1 MKYKIT
7 SHYFLLIVFFI
18 FISCSNNTVRDY
30 TSLKQK
36 ALEIPPDFELSPP
49 VVNDDSASEELP
61 NEEVVEDIEEIL
73 TSDNSAPV
81 GEKTK
86 SSSLEDFI
94 DSNFVNKEKEEVS
107 NEVNTND
114 NTESLD
120 ILTSDDLSDQANESE
135 IANDQP
141 LANDAQKVTQDGQAQ
156 VTESQETNFTEE
168 KLLDELSNVDDITSL
183 PEEEQLKPEII
194 EDEVYDDP
202 TVYNDDQDLN
212 DLLNRVDDLL
222 NSYSN

>member
-7 SHYFLLIVFFI
+7 SRYFLLIIFFI
-18 FISCSNNTVRDY
+18 FISCTNNTVRDY

-49 VVNDDSASEELP
+49 VINDDSASEELP

-73 TSDNSAPV
+73 TSDNSATTS
-81 GEKTK
+81 EKTE

-94 DSNFVNKEKEEVS
+94 DSNFVNDEKEEVS

-114 NTESLD
+114 DTESLD
-120 ILTSDDLSDQANESE
+120 VLVNDDLPDQPTDVENTNDTEEMIQDDQAQNNEF
-135 IANDQP
+135 
-141 LANDAQKVTQDGQAQ
+141 
-156 VTESQETNFTEE
+156 QETNFTEE
-168 KLLDELSNVDDITSL
+168 KLLDELSNIDDITSL

>member
-7 SHYFLLIVFFI
+7 SRYFLLIVFFI

-61 NEEVVEDIEEIL
+61 NEEVVEDIEDIL
-73 TSDNSAPV
+73 TSDNSATTS
-81 GEKTK
+81 EKTE

-94 DSNFVNKEKEEVS
+94 DSNFVNDEKEEVS

-114 NTESLD
+114 DTESLD
-120 ILTSDDLSDQANESE
+120 VLVNDDLPDQPTDVENTNDTEEMIQDDQAQN
-135 IANDQP
+135 N
-141 LANDAQKVTQDGQAQ
+141 
-156 VTESQETNFTEE
+156 ESQETNFTEE

-194 EDEVYDDP
+194 EEEVYDDP
-202 TVYNDDQDLN
+202 TVYDDDQDLN

>member
-7 SHYFLLIVFFI
+7 SRYFLLIAFFI

-61 NEEVVEDIEEIL
+61 NEEVLEDIEEIL

-81 GEKTK
+81 GAKTE

-114 NTESLD
+114 NTESQDVLV
-120 ILTSDDLSDQANESE
+120 
-135 IANDQP
+135 NDELPEQVNDVENT
-141 LANDAQKVTQDGQAQ
+141 NDAQEVIEDDSTQ
-156 VTESQETNFTEE
+156 TKESQENNFTEE

-194 EDEVYDDP
+194 EEEVYDDP

>member
-73 TSDNSAPV
+73 TSDNSATTS
-81 GEKTK
+81 EKTE

-94 DSNFVNKEKEEVS
+94 DSNFVNDEKEEVS

-114 NTESLD
+114 DTESLD
-120 ILTSDDLSDQANESE
+120 ILVNDDLPEQV
-135 IANDQP
+135 NDVENT
-141 LANDAQKVTQDGQAQ
+141 NDAQEVIEDDSTQ
-156 VTESQETNFTEE
+156 TKESQENNFTEE

-194 EDEVYDDP
+194 EEEVYDDP

>member
-7 SHYFLLIVFFI
+7 SRYFLLIVFFI

-73 TSDNSAPV
+73 TSDNSATTI
-81 GEKTK
+81 EKTE

-94 DSNFVNKEKEEVS
+94 DSNFVNDEKEEVS

-114 NTESLD
+114 DTESLD
-120 ILTSDDLSDQANESE
+120 VLVNDDLADQATDVENT
-135 IANDQP
+135 NDTEEM
-141 LANDAQKVTQDGQAQ
+141 AQDDQTQNN
-156 VTESQETNFTEE
+156 ESQETNFTEE
-168 KLLDELSNVDDITSL
+168 KLLDELSNIDDITSL

-194 EDEVYDDP
+194 EEEVYDDP

>member
-7 SHYFLLIVFFI
+7 SRYFLLIVFFI

-73 TSDNSAPV
+73 TSDNSATTS
-81 GEKTK
+81 EKTE

-94 DSNFVNKEKEEVS
+94 DSNFVNDEKEEVS

-114 NTESLD
+114 DTESLD
-120 ILTSDDLSDQANESE
+120 GLVNDDLSDQPTDVENT
-135 IANDQP
+135 ND
-141 LANDAQKVTQDGQAQ
+141 TEEMIQDDQ
-156 VTESQETNFTEE
+156 VQNNESQETNFTEE

-194 EDEVYDDP
+194 EEEVYDDP

>member
-1 MKYKIT
+1 MKYKLT
-7 SHYFLLIVFFI
+7 SRHFLLIAFFI

-73 TSDNSAPV
+73 TSDNSATTS
-81 GEKTK
+81 EKTE

-94 DSNFVNKEKEEVS
+94 DSNFVNDEKEEVS

-114 NTESLD
+114 DTETLD
-120 ILTSDDLSDQANESE
+120 VLVNDDLPDQPTDVENTNDTEEMIQDDQAQN
-135 IANDQP
+135 N
-141 LANDAQKVTQDGQAQ
+141 
-156 VTESQETNFTEE
+156 ESQETNFTEE

-194 EDEVYDDP
+194 EEEVYDDP

>member
-7 SHYFLLIVFFI
+7 SRYFLLIVFFI

-49 VVNDDSASEELP
+49 VINDDSASEELP

-73 TSDNSAPV
+73 TSDNSATTS
-81 GEKTK
+81 ENTE

-94 DSNFVNKEKEEVS
+94 DSNFVNDEKEEVS
-107 NEVNTND
+107 NEVNINED
-114 NTESLD
+114 TESLD
-120 ILTSDDLSDQANESE
+120 ILVNDDLPEQV
-135 IANDQP
+135 NDVENT
-141 LANDAQKVTQDGQAQ
+141 NDAQEVIEDDSTQ
-156 VTESQETNFTEE
+156 TKESQENNFTEE

-194 EDEVYDDP
+194 EEEVYDDP

>member
-7 SHYFLLIVFFI
+7 SRYFLLIVFFI

-61 NEEVVEDIEEIL
+61 NEEVLEDIEEIL
-73 TSDNSAPV
+73 TSDNSATNS
-81 GEKTK
+81 EKTE

-94 DSNFVNKEKEEVS
+94 DSNFVNDEKEEVS

-120 ILTSDDLSDQANESE
+120 VLVNDDLPDQAIDVENT
-135 IANDQP
+135 NDTEEMIQ
-141 LANDAQKVTQDGQAQ
+141 DDQTQ
-156 VTESQETNFTEE
+156 TNESQETNFTEE

-194 EDEVYDDP
+194 EEEVYEDP

>member
-1 MKYKIT
+1 MKYKII

-49 VVNDDSASEELP
+49 VINVDSASEELP
-61 NEEVVEDIEEIL
+61 NEEVVEEIEEIL
-73 TSDNSAPV
+73 TSNNSATTS
-81 GEKTK
+81 EKTE

-94 DSNFVNKEKEEVS
+94 DSNFVNDEKEEVS
-107 NEVNTND
+107 NEVKTND
-114 NTESLD
+114 DAESLD
-120 ILTSDDLSDQANESE
+120 ILVNDDLPDQAIDVENT
-135 IANDQP
+135 NDTEEMIQ
-141 LANDAQKVTQDGQAQ
+141 DDQTQ
-156 VTESQETNFTEE
+156 TNESQETNFTEE
-168 KLLDELSNVDDITSL
+168 KLLDELSNIDDITSL

-194 EDEVYDDP
+194 EEEVYDDP

>member
-7 SHYFLLIVFFI
+7 SRYFLLIVFFI

-49 VVNDDSASEELP
+49 VVNDESASEELP

-73 TSDNSAPV
+73 TSDNSATTS
-81 GEKTK
+81 EKTE

-94 DSNFVNKEKEEVS
+94 DSNFVNDEKEEVS

-114 NTESLD
+114 DTESLD
-120 ILTSDDLSDQANESE
+120 GLVNDDLP
-135 IANDQP
+135 DQP
-141 LANDAQKVTQDGQAQ
+141 TDVENTNDTEEMIQDDQ
-156 VTESQETNFTEE
+156 VQNNESQETNFTEE

-194 EDEVYDDP
+194 EEEVYDDP

>member
-7 SHYFLLIVFFI
+7 SRYFLLIVFFI

-73 TSDNSAPV
+73 TSDNSAKT
-81 GEKTK
+81 GEKTE

-94 DSNFVNKEKEEVS
+94 DSNFVNDEKEEVS

-114 NTESLD
+114 DTESLD
-120 ILTSDDLSDQANESE
+120 VLVNDDLPDQPTDVENTNDTEEMIQDDQAQN
-135 IANDQP
+135 N
-141 LANDAQKVTQDGQAQ
+141 
-156 VTESQETNFTEE
+156 ESQETNFTEE

-194 EDEVYDDP
+194 EEEVYDDP
-202 TVYNDDQDLN
+202 TVYDDDQDLN

>member
-7 SHYFLLIVFFI
+7 SRYFLLIVFFI

-73 TSDNSAPV
+73 TSNKSAKTS
-81 GEKTK
+81 EKTE

-94 DSNFVNKEKEEVS
+94 DSNFVNDEKEEVS

-114 NTESLD
+114 DTESLD
-120 ILTSDDLSDQANESE
+120 VLVNDDIPDQPTDVENTNDTEEMIQDDQAQN
-135 IANDQP
+135 N
-141 LANDAQKVTQDGQAQ
+141 
-156 VTESQETNFTEE
+156 ESQETNFTEE

-194 EDEVYDDP
+194 EEEVYDDP

>member
-73 TSDNSAPV
+73 TSDNSATNS
-81 GEKTK
+81 EKTE

-94 DSNFVNKEKEEVS
+94 DSNFVNDEKEEVS

-114 NTESLD
+114 DTESLD
-120 ILTSDDLSDQANESE
+120 VLVNDDIADQATDVENT
-135 IANDQP
+135 NDTEEM
-141 LANDAQKVTQDGQAQ
+141 AQDDQTQNN
-156 VTESQETNFTEE
+156 ESQETNFTEE

-194 EDEVYDDP
+194 EEEVYDDP

>member
-7 SHYFLLIVFFI
+7 SRYFLLIVFFI

-49 VVNDDSASEELP
+49 VINDDSASEELP
-61 NEEVVEDIEEIL
+61 NEKVVEDIEEIL
-73 TSDNSAPV
+73 TSDNRATTS
-81 GEKTK
+81 ENTE

-94 DSNFVNKEKEEVS
+94 DSNFVNDEKDEVS
-107 NEVNTND
+107 NEVNTNED
-114 NTESLD
+114 TESLD
-120 ILTSDDLSDQANESE
+120 ILVNDDLSEQV
-135 IANDQP
+135 NDVENT
-141 LANDAQKVTQDGQAQ
+141 NDVQEVTQDDQDQ
-156 VTESQETNFTEE
+156 TKESQETNFTEE

-194 EDEVYDDP
+194 EEEVYDDP

>member
-1 MKYKIT
+1 MKYKIN
-7 SHYFLLIVFFI
+7 SRYFLLIAFFI

-81 GEKTK
+81 GEKTE

-107 NEVNTND
+107 NEVNKND

-120 ILTSDDLSDQANESE
+120 IVTSDDLSDQANESE

>member
-7 SHYFLLIVFFI
+7 SRYFLLIAFFI

-73 TSDNSAPV
+73 TSNNSAPV
-81 GEKTK
+81 GEKTE

-94 DSNFVNKEKEEVS
+94 DSNFVNKEKEELS

-120 ILTSDDLSDQANESE
+120 IVTSDDLSDQANESE

-141 LANDAQKVTQDGQAQ
+141 LANDVQEVIQDGQAQ

-194 EDEVYDDP
+194 EEEVYDDP

>member
-7 SHYFLLIVFFI
+7 SRYFLLIVFFI

-73 TSDNSAPV
+73 TGDNSATTS
-81 GEKTK
+81 EKTE

-94 DSNFVNKEKEEVS
+94 DSNFVNDEKEEVS

-114 NTESLD
+114 DTESLD
-120 ILTSDDLSDQANESE
+120 VLVNDDLPDQPTDVENTNDTEEMIQDDQAQN
-135 IANDQP
+135 N
-141 LANDAQKVTQDGQAQ
+141 
-156 VTESQETNFTEE
+156 ESQETNFTEE

-194 EDEVYDDP
+194 EEEVYDDP

>member
-7 SHYFLLIVFFI
+7 SRYFLLIVFFI

-49 VVNDDSASEELP
+49 VINDNSASEELP

-73 TSDNSAPV
+73 TSDNSATTS
-81 GEKTK
+81 ENTE

-94 DSNFVNKEKEEVS
+94 DSNFVNDEKEEVS

-114 NTESLD
+114 DTESLD
-120 ILTSDDLSDQANESE
+120 VLVNDDLPDQPTDVENTNDTEEMIQDDQAQN
-135 IANDQP
+135 N
-141 LANDAQKVTQDGQAQ
+141 
-156 VTESQETNFTEE
+156 ESQETNFTEE

-194 EDEVYDDP
+194 EEEVYDDP
-202 TVYNDDQDLN
+202 TVYDDDQDLN

>member
-7 SHYFLLIVFFI
+7 SRYFLLIVFFI

-73 TSDNSAPV
+73 TSDNSATTS
-81 GEKTK
+81 EKTE

-94 DSNFVNKEKEEVS
+94 DSNFVNDEKEEAS

-114 NTESLD
+114 DTESLD
-120 ILTSDDLSDQANESE
+120 VLVNDDLPDQPTDVENTNDTEEMIQDDQAQN
-135 IANDQP
+135 N
-141 LANDAQKVTQDGQAQ
+141 
-156 VTESQETNFTEE
+156 ESQETNFTEE

-194 EDEVYDDP
+194 EEEVYDDP

>member
-7 SHYFLLIVFFI
+7 SRYFLLIVFFI

-73 TSDNSAPV
+73 TSDNSATTS
-81 GEKTK
+81 EKTE

-94 DSNFVNKEKEEVS
+94 DSNFVNDEKEEVS

-114 NTESLD
+114 DTESLD
-120 ILTSDDLSDQANESE
+120 VLVNDDLPEQV
-135 IANDQP
+135 NDVENT
-141 LANDAQKVTQDGQAQ
+141 NDAQEVIQDDSTQ
-156 VTESQETNFTEE
+156 TKESQENNFTEE

-194 EDEVYDDP
+194 EEEVYDDP

>member
-7 SHYFLLIVFFI
+7 SRYFLLIVFFI
-18 FISCSNNTVRDY
+18 FISCSNNSVRDY

-49 VVNDDSASEELP
+49 VINDNSASEELP

-73 TSDNSAPV
+73 TSDNSATTS
-81 GEKTK
+81 ENTE

-94 DSNFVNKEKEEVS
+94 DSNFVNDEKEEVS

-114 NTESLD
+114 DTESRD
-120 ILTSDDLSDQANESE
+120 ILVNDDLPDQAFDVENTNYTEE
-135 IANDQP
+135 MI
-141 LANDAQKVTQDGQAQ
+141 QDDQAQ
-156 VTESQETNFTEE
+156 NNESQETNFTEE

-194 EDEVYDDP
+194 EEEVYDDP

>member
-7 SHYFLLIVFFI
+7 SRYFLLIVFFI

-73 TSDNSAPV
+73 TSDNSATTS
-81 GEKTK
+81 ENTE

-94 DSNFVNKEKEEVS
+94 DSNFVNDEKEEVS

-114 NTESLD
+114 DTESLD
-120 ILTSDDLSDQANESE
+120 VLVNDDLPDQATDVENT
-135 IANDQP
+135 ND
-141 LANDAQKVTQDGQAQ
+141 TEEMIQDDQAQ
-156 VTESQETNFTEE
+156 NNESQETNFTEE

-194 EDEVYDDP
+194 EEEVYDDP

>member
-1 MKYKIT
+1 MKYKAT
-7 SHYFLLIVFFI
+7 SRYFLLIVFFI

-73 TSDNSAPV
+73 TSDNSAKTS
-81 GEKTK
+81 EKTE

-94 DSNFVNKEKEEVS
+94 DSNFVNDEKEEVS
-107 NEVNTND
+107 NEVKTNED
-114 NTESLD
+114 TESLD
-120 ILTSDDLSDQANESE
+120 ILVNDDLPEQV
-135 IANDQP
+135 ND
-141 LANDAQKVTQDGQAQ
+141 AENTNDAQEVIQDDQDQ
-156 VTESQETNFTEE
+156 TKESQETNFTEE

-194 EDEVYDDP
+194 EEEVYDDP

>member
-7 SHYFLLIVFFI
+7 SRYFLLIVFFI

-73 TSDNSAPV
+73 TSDKSAKTS
-81 GEKTK
+81 EKTE

-94 DSNFVNKEKEEVS
+94 DSNFVNDEKEEVS

-114 NTESLD
+114 DTESLD
-120 ILTSDDLSDQANESE
+120 VLVNDDLPDQPTDVENTNDTEEMIQDDQAQN
-135 IANDQP
+135 N
-141 LANDAQKVTQDGQAQ
+141 
-156 VTESQETNFTEE
+156 ESQETNFTEK

-194 EDEVYDDP
+194 EEEVYDDP
-202 TVYNDDQDLN
+202 TVYDDDQDLN

>member
-7 SHYFLLIVFFI
+7 SRYFLLIVFFI

-49 VVNDDSASEELP
+49 VVNDDSASEKLA

-73 TSDNSAPV
+73 TSDNSATTS
-81 GEKTK
+81 EKTE

-94 DSNFVNKEKEEVS
+94 DSNFVNDEKEEVS

-114 NTESLD
+114 DTESLD
-120 ILTSDDLSDQANESE
+120 ILVNDDLPDQAIDAENT
-135 IANDQP
+135 ND
-141 LANDAQKVTQDGQAQ
+141 TEEMIQDDQ
-156 VTESQETNFTEE
+156 VQNNESQETNFTEE

-194 EDEVYDDP
+194 EEEVYDDP
-202 TVYNDDQDLN
+202 TVYDNDQDLN

>member
-7 SHYFLLIVFFI
+7 SRYFLLIAFFI

-73 TSDNSAPV
+73 TSDNSAPF
-81 GEKTK
+81 GEKTE

-120 ILTSDDLSDQANESE
+120 IVTSDDSSDQANESE

-141 LANDAQKVTQDGQAQ
+141 LANDVQEVIQDGQAQ

>member
-7 SHYFLLIVFFI
+7 SRYFLLIVFFI

-49 VVNDDSASEELP
+49 VINDNSASEELP

-73 TSDNSAPV
+73 TSDNSATTS
-81 GEKTK
+81 EKTE

-94 DSNFVNKEKEEVS
+94 DSNFVNDEKEEVS

-114 NTESLD
+114 DTESLD
-120 ILTSDDLSDQANESE
+120 VLVNDDLADQATDVENT
-135 IANDQP
+135 NDTEEM
-141 LANDAQKVTQDGQAQ
+141 AQDDQTQNN
-156 VTESQETNFTEE
+156 ESQETNFTEE

-194 EDEVYDDP
+194 EEEAYDDP
-202 TVYNDDQDLN
+202 TVYDDDQDLN

>member
-73 TSDNSAPV
+73 TSDNSATTS
-81 GEKTK
+81 ENTE

-94 DSNFVNKEKEEVS
+94 DSNFVNDEKEEVS

-114 NTESLD
+114 DTESLD
-120 ILTSDDLSDQANESE
+120 ILVNDDLPEQV
-135 IANDQP
+135 NDVENT
-141 LANDAQKVTQDGQAQ
+141 NDAQEVIEDDSTQ
-156 VTESQETNFTEE
+156 TKESQENNFTEE

-194 EDEVYDDP
+194 EEEVYDDP

>member
-7 SHYFLLIVFFI
+7 SRYFLLIVFFI

-73 TSDNSAPV
+73 TSDNSAKTS
-81 GEKTK
+81 EKTE

-94 DSNFVNKEKEEVS
+94 DSNFVNDEKEEVS

-114 NTESLD
+114 DTESLD
-120 ILTSDDLSDQANESE
+120 VLVNDDLPDQPTDVENTNDTEEMIQDDQAQN
-135 IANDQP
+135 N
-141 LANDAQKVTQDGQAQ
+141 
-156 VTESQETNFTEE
+156 ESQETNFTEE

-194 EDEVYDDP
+194 EEEVYDDP
-202 TVYNDDQDLN
+202 TVYDDDQDLN

>member
-7 SHYFLLIVFFI
+7 SRYFLLIVFFI

-61 NEEVVEDIEEIL
+61 NQEVVEDIEEIL
-73 TSDNSAPV
+73 TSDNSATTS
-81 GEKTK
+81 EKTE

-94 DSNFVNKEKEEVS
+94 DSNFVNDEKEEVS

-114 NTESLD
+114 DTESLD
-120 ILTSDDLSDQANESE
+120 VLVNDDLPDQPTDVENTNDTEEMIQDDQAHN
-135 IANDQP
+135 N
-141 LANDAQKVTQDGQAQ
+141 
-156 VTESQETNFTEE
+156 ESQETNFTEE

-194 EDEVYDDP
+194 EEEVYDDP

>member
-1 MKYKIT
+1 MCI
-7 SHYFLLIVFFI
+7 
-18 FISCSNNTVRDY
+18 RDSY

-49 VVNDDSASEELP
+49 VVNDESASEELP

-73 TSDNSAPV
+73 TSDNSATTS
-81 GEKTK
+81 EKTE

-94 DSNFVNKEKEEVS
+94 DSNFVNDKKEEVS

-114 NTESLD
+114 DIESLD
-120 ILTSDDLSDQANESE
+120 V
-135 IANDQP
+135 
-141 LANDAQKVTQDGQAQ
+141 LANDDLPDQVTDVENTNDTEEMIQDDQAQ
-156 VTESQETNFTEE
+156 NNESQETNFTEE

-194 EDEVYDDP
+194 EEEVYDDP
-202 TVYNDDQDLN
+202 TVYDNDQDLN

>member
-7 SHYFLLIVFFI
+7 SRYFLLIVFFI

-49 VVNDDSASEELP
+49 VINDNSASEELP

-73 TSDNSAPV
+73 TSDNSATTS
-81 GEKTK
+81 ENTE

-94 DSNFVNKEKEEVS
+94 DSNFVYDEKEEVS

-114 NTESLD
+114 DTESLD
-120 ILTSDDLSDQANESE
+120 ILVNDDLPDQAIDVENT
-135 IANDQP
+135 NDTEEMIQ
-141 LANDAQKVTQDGQAQ
+141 DDQTQ
-156 VTESQETNFTEE
+156 TNESQETNFTEE

-194 EDEVYDDP
+194 EEEVYDDP

>member
-7 SHYFLLIVFFI
+7 SRYFLLIVFFI

-49 VVNDDSASEELP
+49 VVNDDSAIEELP

-73 TSDNSAPV
+73 TSDNSAKTS
-81 GEKTK
+81 EKTE

-94 DSNFVNKEKEEVS
+94 DSNFVNDEKEEVS

-114 NTESLD
+114 DTESLD
-120 ILTSDDLSDQANESE
+120 VLVNDDLADQATDVENT
-135 IANDQP
+135 NDTEEM
-141 LANDAQKVTQDGQAQ
+141 AQDDQTQNN
-156 VTESQETNFTEE
+156 ESQETNFTEE

-194 EDEVYDDP
+194 EEEVYDDP
-202 TVYNDDQDLN
+202 TVYDDDQDLN

>member
-73 TSDNSAPV
+73 TSDNSATTS
-81 GEKTK
+81 EKTE

-94 DSNFVNKEKEEVS
+94 DSNFVNDEKEEVS

-114 NTESLD
+114 DTESLD
-120 ILTSDDLSDQANESE
+120 VLVNDDLADQATDVENT
-135 IANDQP
+135 ND
-141 LANDAQKVTQDGQAQ
+141 TEEMIQDDQAQ
-156 VTESQETNFTEE
+156 NNESQETNFTEE

-194 EDEVYDDP
+194 EEEVYDDP

>member
-7 SHYFLLIVFFI
+7 SRYFLLIVFFI

-73 TSDNSAPV
+73 TSDRSAKTS
-81 GEKTK
+81 EKTE

-94 DSNFVNKEKEEVS
+94 DSNFVNDEKEEVS

-114 NTESLD
+114 DTESLD
-120 ILTSDDLSDQANESE
+120 VLVNDDLADQATDVENT
-135 IANDQP
+135 NDTEEM
-141 LANDAQKVTQDGQAQ
+141 AQDDQTQNN
-156 VTESQETNFTEE
+156 ESQETNFTEE

-194 EDEVYDDP
+194 EEEVYDDP
-202 TVYNDDQDLN
+202 TVYDDDQDLN

>member
-7 SHYFLLIVFFI
+7 SRYFLLIVFFI

-49 VVNDDSASEELP
+49 VINDNSASEELP

-73 TSDNSAPV
+73 TSDSSATTS
-81 GEKTK
+81 ENTE

-94 DSNFVNKEKEEVS
+94 DSNFVNDEKEEVS

-114 NTESLD
+114 DTESLD
-120 ILTSDDLSDQANESE
+120 ILVNDDLPEQV
-135 IANDQP
+135 NDVENT
-141 LANDAQKVTQDGQAQ
+141 NDAQEVIEDDSTQ
-156 VTESQETNFTEE
+156 TKESQENNFTEE

-194 EDEVYDDP
+194 EEEVYDDP

>member
-7 SHYFLLIVFFI
+7 SRYFLLIVFFI

-49 VVNDDSASEELP
+49 VINDNSASEELP

-73 TSDNSAPV
+73 TSDNSATTS
-81 GEKTK
+81 EKTE

-94 DSNFVNKEKEEVS
+94 DSNFVNDEKEEVS

-114 NTESLD
+114 DTESLD
-120 ILTSDDLSDQANESE
+120 VLVNDDLPDQPTDVENTNDTEEMIQDDQAQN
-135 IANDQP
+135 N
-141 LANDAQKVTQDGQAQ
+141 
-156 VTESQETNFTEE
+156 ESQETNFTEE

-194 EDEVYDDP
+194 EEEVYDDP

>member
-73 TSDNSAPV
+73 TSDNSATTS
-81 GEKTK
+81 EKTV

-94 DSNFVNKEKEEVS
+94 DSNFVNDEKEEVS

-114 NTESLD
+114 DTESLD
-120 ILTSDDLSDQANESE
+120 VLVNDDLADQATDVENT
-135 IANDQP
+135 ND
-141 LANDAQKVTQDGQAQ
+141 TEEMIQDDQAQ
-156 VTESQETNFTEE
+156 NNEFQETNFTEE

-194 EDEVYDDP
+194 EEEVYDDP
-202 TVYNDDQDLN
+202 TVYDDDQDLN

>member
-7 SHYFLLIVFFI
+7 SRYFLLIVFFI

-73 TSDNSAPV
+73 TSDNSATTS
-81 GEKTK
+81 EKTE

-94 DSNFVNKEKEEVS
+94 DSNFVNDEKEEVL

-114 NTESLD
+114 DTESLD
-120 ILTSDDLSDQANESE
+120 GLVNDDLP
-135 IANDQP
+135 DQP
-141 LANDAQKVTQDGQAQ
+141 TDVENTNDTEEMIQDDQ
-156 VTESQETNFTEE
+156 VQNNESQETNFTEE

-194 EDEVYDDP
+194 EEEVYDDP
-202 TVYNDDQDLN
+202 TVYDNDQDLN